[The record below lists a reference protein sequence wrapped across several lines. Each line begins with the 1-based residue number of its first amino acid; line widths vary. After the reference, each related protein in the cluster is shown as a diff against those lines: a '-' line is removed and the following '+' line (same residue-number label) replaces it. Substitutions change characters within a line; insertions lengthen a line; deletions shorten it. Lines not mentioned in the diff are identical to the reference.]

1 MLENFIKINKQWN
14 TSRIRD
20 NKRVEYHY
28 YKLQNLKSP
37 SSKTLFSK
45 KYGRTNGIDRPS
57 SILPVTLSFVV
68 HNFWDDRAFR
78 RAATIERRL
87 YARKMT

>member
-1 MLENFIKINKQWN
+1 MELIDF
-14 TSRIRD
+14 
-20 NKRVEYHY
+20 
-28 YKLQNLKSP
+28 
-37 SSKTLFSK
+37 TLL
-45 KYGRTNGIDRPS
+45 S
-57 SILPVTLSFVV
+57 SILPATLSFVV